1 MEQPEIKI
9 IIDDRELRN
18 PIAKH
23 LFEKNIKLESKRLEV
38 GDFILSEHVVVELK
52 KVPDFVN
59 SLVDGRLF
67 PQATE
72 MRRNF
77 DKPLYIIEGDLDDIF
92 EVRNVAPNAIR
103 AALVSLMLD
112 YQIPILFSS
121 ECEETAEILA
131 LIAKREQIDLKK
143 EISLRGNKRV
153 WSLAEQQQFLVEG
166 LPLVGPNLAKSLL
179 KKFKTPKK
187 VFNAKINKL
196 TKVPKLGEKKAEV
209 IRKILDEEYTDQET
223 Q

>member
-9 IIDDRELRN
+9 IVDFRELRN
-18 PIAKH
+18 PLTKL
-23 LFEKNIKLESKRLEV
+23 LFEKGIKIDSQRLEV
-38 GDFILSEHVVVELK
+38 GDFILSDHVVIELK

-67 PQATE
+67 VQAKE
-72 MRRNF
+72 LRRNF
-77 DKPLYIIEGDLDDIF
+77 DKPLYIIEGNLDDIF

-121 ECEETAEILA
+121 DFEDTAEMLA
-131 LIAKREQIDLKK
+131 LIAKREQIDNKK
-143 EISLRGNKRV
+143 EISLRGSRRA

-166 LPLVGPNLAKSLL
+166 LPLVGPGMAKALL
-179 KKFKTPKK
+179 KKFKTPRKI
-187 VFNAKINKL
+187 FNAKHEKL
-196 TKVPKLGEKKAEV
+196 QKVPKLGPKKADI
-209 IRKILDEEYTDQET
+209 IRKLLDEEYKTED
-223 Q
+223 

>member
-1 MEQPEIKI
+1 MDKEIRI
-9 IIDDRELRN
+9 IIDFRELRN

-23 LFEKNIKLESKRLEV
+23 LFDKNIKLDSQRLEV
-38 GDFILSEHVVVELK
+38 GDFILSEHVCVELK

-77 DKPLYIIEGDLDDIF
+77 DKPLYIIEGDLDELF

-103 AALVSLMLD
+103 GALISLMLD

-121 ECEETAEILA
+121 DYEDTAEILA
-131 LIAKREQIDLKK
+131 LIAKREQLRDKK
-143 EISLRGNKRV
+143 GISLRGSRRV

-166 LPLVGPNLAKSLL
+166 LPTVGPNLAKSLL

-187 VFNAKINKL
+187 VFNAKLDKL
-196 TKVPKLGEKKAEV
+196 MKVAKVGEKKAEI
-209 IRKILDEEYTDQET
+209 IRKILDEEYTNQES
-223 Q
+223 